1 MKRRNILRLFESRR
15 GHLEYRAKR
24 DYVRNGIASIPCR
37 IFSFSDVIS
46 PYSVKGYETL
56 NPDFLDYVKTTADV
70 TPPDCPLVL
79 NIIGNCLSPDEKK
92 TIEKIVRDDFSYDL
106 GLAEEPREVFFI
118 LFWFMGESLCDY
130 IFLTGHDLRRERRLA
145 GRLASIKVGFSE
157 TYEDPD
163 YTESKVEKLYSEIE
177 QDVNETIQ
185 EDNLYQKEETL

>member
-37 IFSFSDVIS
+37 IFSFTDVIS
-46 PYSVKGYETL
+46 PYSVK
-56 NPDFLDYVKTTADV
+56 
-70 TPPDCPLVL
+70 PPDCPLVL

-106 GLAEEPREVFFI
+106 GLAEIQEHRHTRIFAFMFLGLVLSGILLWLTETLAEEPREVFFI

-130 IFLTGHDLRRERRLA
+130 IFLTGHDLRRVQASRLFFRRPTRILITPKA
-145 GRLASIKVGFSE
+145 KWKSC
-157 TYEDPD
+157 TP
-163 YTESKVEKLYSEIE
+163 KL
-177 QDVNETIQ
+177 
-185 EDNLYQKEETL
+185 KKM

>member
-1 MKRRNILRLFESRR
+1 MKRQKILRLFESRR

-37 IFSFSDVIS
+37 IFSFTDVIS

-92 TIEKIVRDDFSYDL
+92 TI
-106 GLAEEPREVFFI
+106 
-118 LFWFMGESLCDY
+118 
-130 IFLTGHDLRRERRLA
+130 
-145 GRLASIKVGFSE
+145 
-157 TYEDPD
+157 
-163 YTESKVEKLYSEIE
+163 
-177 QDVNETIQ
+177 
-185 EDNLYQKEETL
+185 